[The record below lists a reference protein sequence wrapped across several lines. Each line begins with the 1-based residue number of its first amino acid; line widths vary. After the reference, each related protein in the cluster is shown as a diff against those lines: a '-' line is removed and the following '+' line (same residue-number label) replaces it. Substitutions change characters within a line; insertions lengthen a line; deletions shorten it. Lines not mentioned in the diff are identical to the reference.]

1 MTIDLIVA
9 ICEVVGAAAV
19 VLSLVYVGF
28 QIRDNNVSVQTQA
41 ELGLAQQMSDWAKQV
56 IDNPSMGTL
65 WNKAARDPNQLSEEE
80 RMLFIWFIFQL
91 FLIIEGHYE
100 LYTRGRISEQAF
112 IAKAETALG
121 LLANP
126 HIKIWWEER
135 VAPFKPQFVEHLDE
149 RLRTTK
155 TKWKYQDINE
165 LIKSRI

>member
-80 RMLFIWFIFQL
+80 RMLFIWFVFQL

-100 LYTRGRISEQAF
+100 LYTRGRISEKAF

-126 HIKIWWEER
+126 HIKIWWEEK
-135 VAPFKPQFVEHLDE
+135 VAPLN
-149 RLRTTK
+149 LSLWST
-155 TKWKYQDINE
+155 
-165 LIKSRI
+165 